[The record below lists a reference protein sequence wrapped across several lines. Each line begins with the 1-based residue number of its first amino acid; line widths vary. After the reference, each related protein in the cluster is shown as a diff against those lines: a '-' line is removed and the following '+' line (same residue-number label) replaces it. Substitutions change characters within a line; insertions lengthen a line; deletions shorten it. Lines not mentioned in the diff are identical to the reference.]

1 MPGDV
6 DWLEQEEEEEYYED
20 CRENEAVMC
29 TELLEIFAI
38 MPGLRKKPLISQFS
52 ASWHKLFVFIA
63 LSYGT

>member
-6 DWLEQEEEEEYYED
+6 DWLEEEEEEEEEEEYYED

-38 MPGLRKKPLISQFS
+38 MPGLRKKTFNIT
-52 ASWHKLFVFIA
+52 I
-63 LSYGT
+63 